1 VQGVDAWW
9 AHVEKQALAAR
20 YGVRAAPPEDR
31 LWGIR
36 DFILDDPTGMLWRIG
51 QNIAD

>member
-31 LWGIR
+31 PWGIR